1 MDAVKQ
7 PRRCPALSQASAIAP
22 YPQNTNKA
30 PKAGRLSRAFFGPRG
45 TNLSMAARM
54 IRCKTGIP
62 HFEIES
68 DPSAQECPKAT
79 FTKARRTIRC
89 NDRNRRPM
97 APFSADAL
105 EKDSSVWGSCK
116 AGLLARPVRN
126 AFPVSKDQWL
136 RKCCGTP
143 EDSQQRELLPIHT
156 AFPFNRA
163 GRRRPLRT
171 IAMQS

>member
-30 PKAGRLSRAFFGPRG
+30 PKAGRLSRALFGPRG

-68 DPSAQECPKAT
+68 DLMASEVSGTVT
-79 FTKARRTIRC
+79 FMNQGVYNVLEIAAMYRLYLCGDLAVGAGLAYRTLSQANVFSPIL
-89 NDRNRRPM
+89 
-97 APFSADAL
+97 SADINGFTLNIQCDLNAGT
-105 EKDSSVWGSCK
+105 GSGFTNIF
-116 AGLLARPVRN
+116 AIGLGYR
-126 AFPVSKDQWL
+126 F
-136 RKCCGTP
+136 
-143 EDSQQRELLPIHT
+143 
-156 AFPFNRA
+156 
-163 GRRRPLRT
+163 
-171 IAMQS
+171 